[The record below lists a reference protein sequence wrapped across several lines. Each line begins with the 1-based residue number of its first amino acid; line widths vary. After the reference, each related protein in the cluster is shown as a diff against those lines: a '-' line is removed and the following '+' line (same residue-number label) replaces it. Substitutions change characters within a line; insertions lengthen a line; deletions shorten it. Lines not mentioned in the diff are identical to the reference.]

1 MLQEILHAYQGTPAP
16 KAVSSFAMPDMI
28 AFDADDTLWRNEDL
42 YRDTEAEFRGLL
54 SRYHGP
60 AWIDERLYEAEVRNL
75 PHFGYGIKAFV
86 LSMVE
91 TAIELT
97 EGRITGAEIQ
107 RVIELGRAMI
117 GAPVILLE
125 GVEETVAAL
134 TERHDLIIVTKGDL
148 LEQES
153 KVERSGL
160 RQHFRGVEIVSRK
173 ERSTYERIAGR
184 RGIRPEDFV
193 MVGNSLRSDVLPVV
207 AMGGRGVHI
216 PYHTTW
222 AHEEVDEEERA
233 RHVYVELQSIRELP
247 GWIASGT

>member
-1 MLQEILHAYQGTPAP
+1 ML
-16 KAVSSFAMPDMI
+16 DMI

-54 SRYHGP
+54 SLYHDP
-60 AWIDERLYEAEVRNL
+60 DWIDERLYEAEVRNL

-117 GAPVILLE
+117 GAPVILLD

-134 TERHDLIIVTKGDL
+134 AGRHDLIIVTKATC
-148 LEQES
+148 S
-153 KVERSGL
+153 
-160 RQHFRGVEIVSRK
+160 SR
-173 ERSTYERIAGR
+173 
-184 RGIRPEDFV
+184 
-193 MVGNSLRSDVLPVV
+193 
-207 AMGGRGVHI
+207 
-216 PYHTTW
+216 
-222 AHEEVDEEERA
+222 RA
-233 RHVYVELQSIRELP
+233 RSSARVCGSISM
-247 GWIASGT
+247 ASRL